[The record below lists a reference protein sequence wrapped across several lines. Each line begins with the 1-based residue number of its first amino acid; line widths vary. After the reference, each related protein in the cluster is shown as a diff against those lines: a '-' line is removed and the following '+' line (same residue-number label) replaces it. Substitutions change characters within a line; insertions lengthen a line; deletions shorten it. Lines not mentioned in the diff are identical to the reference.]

1 MNKIDAFVKQA
12 RKQIGKPYVWATA
25 GPDTFDCSGLV
36 YYCVNQIQDPDLS
49 PEFRSSQRQWE
60 KLGKKVAGRDALRE
74 GDLMFWGH
82 DQAEHVGIWVKDGI
96 INALNE
102 DAGVVLSGHDAQ
114 MGLPY
119 LGVRRLF
126 SGSEDS
132 PKAPRL
138 DTGVT
143 GPVATVPTQ
152 TYTITGDPPPGTPW
166 VTSPV
171 PIAETQ
177 TLVATGQTNAPSME
191 KSKNTMITSL
201 SVTTPF
207 RSIGDVT
214 LDKWREVMKA
224 GKIQDV
230 EACYYACVG
239 YSALALAQAYKES
252 SLGNAANSIPTKNP
266 LGLMDSSGSKL
277 VSFASYPLAFADF
290 RRRVSDPAY
299 KGSPGPYYPKSA
311 GGMVPGYDMSILAY
325 LITYVG
331 GPDCLATKGQ
341 RCANGETYDE
351 TKPKDGD
358 PATLLNGPSINLYTA
373 QTLQRLRDWLGL
385 SSTPT
390 TPTTPSGD
398 FQKVTFAPGITAYLP
413 KTVLFRT
420 VLTPVG
426 PNRPGASNPHTSTTQ
441 HETGNTKVGANANM
455 HSNWQD
461 SGTPGHPDGY
471 VGVHFYVD
479 DDQIIQKIP
488 VNETSIH
495 SGDWRNGTSI
505 SVERCVN
512 ADQTTFADSET
523 NAAWLQAALLKYV
536 VKNSA
541 KEAMYPH
548 YLASVGSGTCPTNIG
563 YHWQDYENRVDSL
576 IGKLP

>member
-1 MNKIDAFVKQA
+1 M
-12 RKQIGKPYVWATA
+12 
-25 GPDTFDCSGLV
+25 S
-36 YYCVNQIQDPDLS
+36 
-49 PEFRSSQRQWE
+49 
-60 KLGKKVAGRDALRE
+60 
-74 GDLMFWGH
+74 
-82 DQAEHVGIWVKDGI
+82 
-96 INALNE
+96 
-102 DAGVVLSGHDAQ
+102 
-114 MGLPY
+114 
-119 LGVRRLF
+119 
-126 SGSEDS
+126 
-132 PKAPRL
+132 
-138 DTGVT
+138 
-143 GPVATVPTQ
+143 
-152 TYTITGDPPPGTPW
+152 
-166 VTSPV
+166 
-171 PIAETQ
+171 
-177 TLVATGQTNAPSME
+177 
-191 KSKNTMITSL
+191 
-201 SVTTPF
+201 
-207 RSIGDVT
+207 

-230 EACYYACVG
+230 DACYAACQG

-252 SLGNAANSIPTKNP
+252 SLGTTANSLNTRNP
-266 LGLMDSSGSKL
+266 LGLMGPDGSTL
-277 VSFASYPLAFADF
+277 VTFANYPLAFADF

-299 KGSPGPYYPKSA
+299 KGSPGPYWPKSV
-311 GGMVPGYDMSILAY
+311 GGMVAGYDMSVLAY
-325 LITYVG
+325 IITYVG

-358 PATLLNGPSINLYTA
+358 PQQLLNGPSINLYCA
-373 QTLQRLRDWLGL
+373 QTLKRLREWLGI
-385 SSTPT
+385 SAPSTPT
-390 TPTTPSGD
+390 TPTTDPSG
-398 FQKVTFAPGITAYLP
+398 FQRVQFAGTANVAYLP

-495 SGDWRNGTSI
+495 SGDWRNGTSL

-512 ADQTTFADSET
+512 SDQTTFADSET

-548 YLASVGSGTCPTNIG
+548 YLNTVGQGTCPVNIG
-563 YHWQDYENRVDSL
+563 YHWSDYEARVDRL
-576 IGKLP
+576 IAQLP